1 MFRLE
6 PGNLSSAKFLEELVG
21 LERATFKKNDSW
33 ADGELEQMAK
43 KRNCIIVVA
52 RLAVDGKL
60 CGYVLCT
67 STGLNVH
74 VSKIAVRADCRRQG
88 IARGLMQAV
97 LRTAA
102 NQRRSS
108 SSTLHVALDN
118 EAAVQLYRSLGY
130 KEDGLLEDYY
140 TPGRHA
146 YKMICDLEP
155 YKGAAEEGSLAGRK
169 R

>member
-52 RLAVDGKL
+52 RLAVDGK
-60 CGYVLCT
+60 
-67 STGLNVH
+67 
-74 VSKIAVRADCRRQG
+74 
-88 IARGLMQAV
+88 AV

>member
-1 MFRLE
+1 
-6 PGNLSSAKFLEELVG
+6 
-21 LERATFKKNDSW
+21 
-33 ADGELEQMAK
+33 
-43 KRNCIIVVA
+43 VA
-52 RLAVDGKL
+52 RLVEDGKL

-67 STGLNVH
+67 STGLNLH

-88 IARGLMQAV
+88 IAKCLMQAV
-97 LRTAA
+97 LRMAA
-102 NQRRSS
+102 TQRRSI

-118 EAAVQLYRSLGY
+118 EPAVKLYRSLGY

-155 YKGAAEEGSLAGRK
+155 YN
-169 R
+169 